1 MEMQKVRRGTPAPE
15 LAEGAGVPRRSFCIS
30 MLRNHEIILIDGAWQ
45 PLDPGHV
52 ARRLPS
58 AVCQERGPPGTS
70 GTSGTSGTFW
80 NFLELLELL
89 ELSGTPQI
97 FWNFWNFLELSGTF
111 WSLPVWVA
119 PH

>member
-1 MEMQKVRRGTPAPE
+1 V
-15 LAEGAGVPRRSFCIS
+15 
-30 MLRNHEIILIDGAWQ
+30 LRNHEIILIDGAWQ

-97 FWNFWNFLELSGTF
+97 FWNFWNFWNFLELSGVCLF
-111 WSLPVWVA
+111 GWPRIDQNLGAQVA
-119 PH
+119 CV